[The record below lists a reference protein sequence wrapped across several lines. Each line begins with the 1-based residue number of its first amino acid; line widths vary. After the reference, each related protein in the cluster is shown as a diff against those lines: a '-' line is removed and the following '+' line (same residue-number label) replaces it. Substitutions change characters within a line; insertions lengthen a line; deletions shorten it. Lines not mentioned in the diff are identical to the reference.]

1 VYLPAEG
8 RSGGILSIW
17 GKSNNS
23 LIFSFKGEGFIGVC
37 LEWGVQKTVCL
48 VVNVYS
54 KCDIASKRILWS
66 NLLNCKRGLGEGRWC
81 VVGDFNAVCR
91 MEERMGVNSVD
102 SSNVSSEVMEFNNFV
117 DNIELVDLPLLG
129 RRFT

>member
-1 VYLPAEG
+1 
-8 RSGGILSIW
+8 
-17 GKSNNS
+17 
-23 LIFSFKGEGFIGVC
+23 
-37 LEWGVQKTVCL
+37 
-48 VVNVYS
+48 
-54 KCDIASKRILWS
+54 
-66 NLLNCKRGLGEGRWC
+66 
-81 VVGDFNAVCR
+81 